1 MKIHFFLIAFF
12 FLSSCSKPKTV
23 YICGD
28 HICINKSEAKQYF
41 EENLSIEVKVINK
54 KKDKKMSLVE
64 LNLKENNSGRNQV
77 MISSKQKTNK
87 QLRSLS
93 DEEVVK
99 IKKKIKN
106 KKKVNKLNKEKA
118 NKDNIKI
125 FSKEN
130 NLKEEKV
137 KNTKTLIKKIA
148 KSEKIN
154 NSNKIVNKNTNELV
168 DVCTI
173 LEKCSIDEISKYL
186 IKTGMK
192 EEFPDITKRQ

>member
-1 MKIHFFLIAFF
+1 MKIHFFLISIF

-41 EENLSIEVKVINK
+41 EQNLSIEVKLINK
-54 KKDKKMSLVE
+54 KKDKKMNLVE

-77 MISSKQKTNK
+77 TISSKQKTNQK
-87 QLRSLS
+87 LRILS
-93 DEEVVK
+93 NEEVIK

-106 KKKVNKLNKEKA
+106 KKKANKLNKEKV

-125 FSKEN
+125 VSKDN
-130 NLKEEKV
+130 NLKEKKV
-137 KNTKTLIKKIA
+137 KNTKKLIKKIP

-154 NSNKIVNKNTNELV
+154 NSNKIVNKDTNGLV

-186 IKTGMK
+186 LKQGK
-192 EEFPDITKRQ
+192 KKSFPDITTR

>member
-1 MKIHFFLIAFF
+1 MKIYFFLIAVF
-12 FLSSCSKPKTV
+12 FLSCSSKPKTV

-77 MISSKQKTNK
+77 TISSKQMTNK
-87 QLRSLS
+87 KLRTLS
-93 DEEVVK
+93 NEEVVK

-106 KKKVNKLNKEKA
+106 EKKVNKLNKKKA

-125 FSKEN
+125 VSKEN
-130 NLKEEKV
+130 NLKEKKI
-137 KNTKTLIKKIA
+137 KNAKTVIKKNA

-192 EEFPDITKRQ
+192 ENFPDITKRQ